1 LLPVTRFEDREY
13 LIEAE
18 YAEATARLLVDLST
32 QERST
37 LPPEDAW
44 LQCAQHLDPCWTKQ
58 ADELMVHFGYALESG
73 VWTSGQERTHRLPFE
88 GAVSDLG
95 RGDVIVVGQDKVA
108 RLDGDTG
115 DSELLASFEPRNV

>member
-1 LLPVTRFEDREY
+1 
-13 LIEAE
+13 
-18 YAEATARLLVDLST
+18 
-32 QERST
+32 
-37 LPPEDAW
+37 
-44 LQCAQHLDPCWTKQ
+44 
-58 ADELMVHFGYALESG
+58 LESG